1 MLPRGRTIKCFATI
15 LNADKSLEANLE
27 NKHGGPC
34 RGRLFGVKLSLIL
47 GIMNSTDRREE
58 KRNFL
63 IQGRRFRRSFKNYC
77 NYRYFMKLSQ
87 LSWIVKL
94 GIDVLLLEHL
104 QSRCID
110 SSMYRSPLTYT
121 AELTSWLHLL
131 AKQLLLKQS
140 LSAFY
145 DVHVCMLSWPKDFFT
160 LKPFSNC
167 STHVGFVS
175 WKPITQRLLGRLQKL
190 VHVRIDWKTK
200 IQITIKMGLK

>member
-1 MLPRGRTIKCFATI
+1 MLPRGGTIKCFAAI

-77 NYRYFMKLSQ
+77 NYRYFMKLSRL
-87 LSWIVKL
+87 LSIVKL
-94 GIDVLLLEHL
+94 GIDVLLSEHL

-110 SSMYRSPLTYT
+110 SSMYRYT
-121 AELTSWLHLL
+121 PISLVCFYQSFVVRMGEPNLDCKILTSNALL
-131 AKQLLLKQS
+131 AWPFHAS
-140 LSAFY
+140 L
-145 DVHVCMLSWPKDFFT
+145 
-160 LKPFSNC
+160 
-167 STHVGFVS
+167 VGS
-175 WKPITQRLLGRLQKL
+175 RPDGY
-190 VHVRIDWKTK
+190 
-200 IQITIKMGLK
+200 IKAWFPRSCW